1 MTIIIFLV
9 DTSASML
16 QRTYLGT
23 TYLDYA
29 RLAIE
34 QFLKQRQRDPASSG
48 DRYMLMT
55 FEDYP
60 QNIKVI
66 RFEKIFCCNSL
77 V

>member
-34 QFLKQRQRDPASSG
+34 QFLKV
-48 DRYMLMT
+48 L
-55 FEDYP
+55 
-60 QNIKVI
+60 I
-66 RFEKIFCCNSL
+66 RIDKI
-77 V
+77 

>member
-34 QFLKQRQRDPASSG
+34 QFLKV
-48 DRYMLMT
+48 L
-55 FEDYP
+55 
-60 QNIKVI
+60 I
-66 RFEKIFCCNSL
+66 RIEKILGFL
-77 V
+77 